1 MAVMTKE
8 QAKKF
13 IEMDDKM
20 IDVLDYLKAKGVIDE
35 KAHRSILL
43 AGYTRLVECLQEKK
57 LINAKEAKEAIKGGF
72 NYLLPKLA
80 R

>member
-1 MAVMTKE
+1 MAVMTKD

-20 IDVLDYLKAKGVIDE
+20 IDVLDLLKARGVID
-35 KAHRSILL
+35 ARLHRTILL
-43 AGYTRLVECLQEKK
+43 EGYKRLVEEMQEKK
-57 LINAKEAKEAIKGGF
+57 LINAKESREAIKGGF
-72 NYLLPKLA
+72 NYLLPRLA